1 MRRGAVLALAVLA
14 AACGG
19 SPAPP
24 PEAATLVAGAVTAMQ
39 AVTSAHFEMT
49 HQGAPVIVQ
58 GLAFD
63 SAVGRYAAPDAAEA
77 VLSMQAGD
85 LTVQLGTVS
94 VGARTWITNPL
105 TGRWEGL
112 RAGTGFNPAVLF
124 DADLGWVALLRDL
137 DGVTLVAAGGPTH
150 RLSGRVP
157 AARVE
162 AITAGLAAGQAVPI
176 DIWLDAATGHIVRLE
191 FSTVSDTGRSDWV
204 IVMSDFGAPVTIEAP
219 EGG

>member
-1 MRRGAVLALAVLA
+1 
-14 AACGG
+14 
-19 SPAPP
+19 
-24 PEAATLVAGAVTAMQ
+24 
-39 AVTSAHFEMT
+39 
-49 HQGAPVIVQ
+49 
-58 GLAFD
+58 
-63 SAVGRYAAPDAAEA
+63 
-77 VLSMQAGD
+77 
-85 LTVQLGTVS
+85 
-94 VGARTWITNPL
+94 
-105 TGRWEGL
+105 
-112 RAGTGFNPAVLF
+112 VLF